1 VSERSERGPSGPAEG
16 HGAEQVSE
24 SGQRVPVEATREE
37 LPLPKPA
44 GPPSFGQLVAYHAVR
59 GTLLGFA
66 RLFWRLD
73 VRGLEHVPKEGSYIV
88 APVHRSNAD
97 FALVLAVSRRRM
109 RYMGKAGIWKYKAL
123 WPVFDA
129 LGGFPV
135 SRGSADRAAL
145 RTCIEVIKTGEPLVL
160 FPEGTRQSGPTVEA
174 LFDGVAYV
182 ASKTGVPIIPV
193 GIGGSERALA
203 KGKKLPRLTKVT
215 VLIGPAMVVETTAEG
230 KVPRRAVKET
240 TEVLKAEVQRLFD
253 EAQVAAGA

>member
-1 VSERSERGPSGPAEG
+1 MTTAPMSADLPRG
-16 HGAEQVSE
+16 
-24 SGQRVPVEATREE
+24 E

-44 GPPSFGQLVAYHAVR
+44 GPPTFGQLVAYHFVR
-59 GTLLGFA
+59 GVCLLFA
-66 RLFWRLD
+66 YSFWRLE
-73 VRGLEHVPKEGSYIV
+73 VRGLEHVPRTGSFV
-88 APVHRSNAD
+88 LAPAHRSNAD
-97 FALVLAVSRRRM
+97 FALALAVTRRRM
-109 RYMGKAGIWKYKAL
+109 RYMGKADIWRYKVL

-135 SRGSADRAAL
+135 SRGAADRAAL

-160 FPEGTRQSGPTVEA
+160 FPEGTRRSGPSIEE

-203 KGKKLPRLTKVT
+203 KGKKLPRPAKVT
-215 VLIGPAMVVETTAEG
+215 LVIGPPMIVETSPEG

-240 TEVLKAEVQRLFD
+240 TAALQVELQRLFD
-253 EAQVAAGA
+253 EAQVASRA

>member
-1 VSERSERGPSGPAEG
+1 MTDLPLPGEP
-16 HGAEQVSE
+16 
-24 SGQRVPVEATREE
+24 TREE

-44 GPPSFGQLVAYHAVR
+44 GPPSFGQLVAYHFVR
-59 GTLLGFA
+59 GTLLLFA
-66 RLFWRLD
+66 RVVWRFE
-73 VRGLEHVPKEGSYIV
+73 VRGLEHVPKTGSFIL

-97 FALVLAVSRRRM
+97 FALVLAVTRRRM
-109 RYMGKAGIWKYKAL
+109 RFMGKAGIWKYKAL

-135 SRGSADRAAL
+135 SRRSADRAAL
-145 RTCIEVIKTGEPLVL
+145 RTCIDVVNTGEPLVL
-160 FPEGTRQSGPTVEA
+160 FPEGTRQSGPTVDH

-182 ASKTGVPIIPV
+182 ASKTGVPILPV

-203 KGKKLPRLTKVT
+203 KGKKLPRPTKVT
-215 VLIGPAMVVETTAEG
+215 VFVGPVMNVETTSEG

-240 TEVLKAEVQRLFD
+240 TEALKAEIQRLFD

>member
-1 VSERSERGPSGPAEG
+1 VTAAGE
-16 HGAEQVSE
+16 
-24 SGQRVPVEATREE
+24 PVRAE

-44 GPPSFGQLVAYHAVR
+44 GPPTFFQLVAYHAVR
-59 GTLLGFA
+59 GVLLALA
-66 RLFWRLD
+66 RVGWRLD
-73 VRGLEHVPKEGSYIV
+73 VTGTEHVPKTGSFIL

-97 FALVLAVSRRRM
+97 FALALAVTRRRM
-109 RYMGKAGIWKYKAL
+109 RYMGKAGIWKHRAL

-135 SRGSADRAAL
+135 QRGSADRAAL
-145 RTCIEVIKTGEPLVL
+145 RTCIDVVRMGEPLVL
-160 FPEGTRQSGPTVEA
+160 FPEGTRQSGPTIHP

-203 KGKKLPRLTKVT
+203 KGAKVPRLTKVT
-215 VLIGPAMVVETTAEG
+215 VVVGPPMHVATDVDG
-230 KVPRRAVKET
+230 KVPRRAVKELT
-240 TEVLKAEVQRLFD
+240 AALQAELQRLFD